1 MARSNRWPLPS
12 LEAVREALLNPGV
25 DDERLSA
32 ALASAREHQPP
43 PVIWLLGKAQSG
55 KTSIIRALTGSTR
68 AEIGNG
74 FQACTRTA
82 SFYDFPEQAPVV
94 RFLDTRGLGEVAY
107 DAGEDLAFCESQSH
121 LVMAVMKAA
130 DPDQA
135 AVLEALRTVRRRHP
149 EWAVVIVH
157 TALHELYV
165 PGADHV
171 MPWPFDGSP
180 LPETVPEDLR
190 RVLTTRDQLEKSLPG
205 RAPVVSVAVDF
216 TLEEDGFAVP
226 DYGLEGLWRAIEE
239 TATFELRSRL
249 QQDPGLR
256 ELFSRTAHPQI
267 TGYSLAAAGAGS
279 LPLIDAALLPALQVR
294 MLHVLGGIYQQ
305 RWDLRRSSE
314 FFGLL
319 GLGVLAG
326 YGLRWAGR
334 SLVKMVPGWG
344 QTLGAAWGASSAAA
358 VTYAL
363 GKAADFYLSRTAD
376 GMPVEAEAI
385 RGVYREAFEQGL
397 NLRRDREDE

>member
-1 MARSNRWPLPS
+1 MRK
-12 LEAVREALLNPGV
+12 ALLNPGV
-25 DDERLSA
+25 DDERLNE
-32 ALASAREHQPP
+32 ALADARENQPP
-43 PVIWLLGKAQSG
+43 PVLWLLGKAQSG
-55 KTSIIRALTGSTR
+55 KTSVIRALTGSTR

-82 SFYDFPEQAPVV
+82 SFFDFPEQAPVV

-130 DPDQA
+130 DPDQE
-135 AVLEALRTVRRRHP
+135 AVLETLRTVRRRHP
-149 EWAVVIVH
+149 EWPVVIVH
-157 TALHELYV
+157 TTLHELYP
-165 PGADHV
+165 PGMDHV
-171 MPWPFDGSP
+171 RPWPFDEAP
-180 LPETVPEDLR
+180 LPDTVPADLR
-190 RVLTTRDQLEKSLPG
+190 RVLAMREQVTGALPG
-205 RAPVVSVAVDF
+205 RAPVVSVAVDL
-216 TLEEDGFAVP
+216 TLEEDGFDTP
-226 DYGLEGLWRAIEE
+226 DYGLEGLWQAIEE

-249 QQDPGLR
+249 QQDPALR
-256 ELFSRTAHPQI
+256 NLFSRAAHPQI

-279 LPLIDAALLPALQVR
+279 LPLIDVALLPALQVR
-294 MLHVLGGIYQQ
+294 MLHALGGIYQQ
-305 RWDLRRSSE
+305 RWDVRRSSE

-376 GMPVEAEAI
+376 GMPVDAEALRSI
-385 RGVYREAFEQGL
+385 YREAFEQGL
-397 NLRRDREDE
+397 SLRRERDGE

>member
-1 MARSNRWPLPS
+1 MARSTRWSLPT
-12 LEAVREALLNPGV
+12 LEAVRKALLNPGV
-25 DDERLSA
+25 DDERLNE

-43 PVIWLLGKAQSG
+43 PVLWLLGKAQSG
-55 KTSIIRALTGSTR
+55 KTSVIRALTGSTR

-121 LVMAVMKAA
+121 LVMAVMKVS
-130 DPDQA
+130 DPDQD
-135 AVLEALRTVRRRHP
+135 AVLETLKTVRRRHP
-149 EWAVVIVH
+149 EWPVVIVH
-157 TALHELYV
+157 TALHELYP
-165 PGADHV
+165 PGTDHV
-171 MPWPFDGSP
+171 VPWPFGGIPPD
-180 LPETVPEDLR
+180 EVPADLR
-190 RVLTTRDQLEKSLPG
+190 RVLAMREQLVGALPG
-205 RAPVVSVAVDF
+205 RAPVVPVAVDL
-216 TLEEDGFAVP
+216 TLEEDGFATP
-226 DYGLEGLWRAIEE
+226 DYGLEGLWQAIEE

-249 QQDPGLR
+249 QQDPALR
-256 ELFSRTAHPQI
+256 DLFSRAAHPQI

-294 MLHVLGGIYQQ
+294 MLHALSGIYQQ
-305 RWDLRRSSE
+305 RWDVRRSSE

-319 GLGVLAG
+319 GLGVIAG

-376 GMPVEAEAI
+376 GMPVDAEAL

-397 NLRRDREDE
+397 SLRRERDGE

>member
-1 MARSNRWPLPS
+1 MARSTRWSLPS
-12 LEAVREALLNPGV
+12 FEALRRALLDPGV
-25 DDERLSA
+25 DDERLDE

-43 PVIWLLGKAQSG
+43 PVLWLVGKAQSG
-55 KTSIIRALTGSTR
+55 KTSIIRALTGSTK

-107 DAGEDLAFCESQSH
+107 DASEDLAFCESQSH
-121 LVMAVMKAA
+121 LVMAVMKVA
-130 DPDQA
+130 DPDQD
-135 AVLEALRTVRRRHP
+135 AVVDTLKAVRRRHP
-149 EWAVVIVH
+149 EWPVVIVH
-157 TALHELYV
+157 TALHELYP

-171 MPWPFDGSP
+171 MPWPFHEAS
-180 LPETVPEDLR
+180 LPDTVPADLR
-190 RVLTTRDQLEKSLPG
+190 RVLAMRQAVTEALPG
-205 RAPVVSVAVDF
+205 RAPVMSVAVDL
-216 TLEEDGFAVP
+216 TLEEDGFATP
-226 DYGLEGLWRAIEE
+226 DYGIEGLWEAIEA
-239 TATFELRSRL
+239 TATFELRARL
-249 QQDPGLR
+249 QQDPALR
-256 ELFSRTAHPQI
+256 DLFSRVAHPQI

-294 MLHVLGGIYQQ
+294 MLHALGGIYQQ
-305 RWDLRRSSE
+305 RWDLRRGSE
-314 FFGLL
+314 FLGLL
-319 GLGVLAG
+319 GAGVLAG

-376 GMPVEAEAI
+376 GMPVDAEALRSI
-385 RGVYREAFEQGL
+385 YREAFEHGL
-397 NLRRDREDE
+397 RLRRERDGE